1 MTTEQ
6 FSTLMEVIYAV
17 SAVIT
22 FGLGY
27 LAGDTA

>member
-1 MTTEQ
+1 MTNEQ
-6 FSTLMEVIYAV
+6 FATLLQVIYAG

>member
-1 MTTEQ
+1 MTNEQ
-6 FSTLMEVIYAV
+6 FASLLQVIYAV

>member
-1 MTTEQ
+1 MTAEQ
-6 FSTLMEVIYAV
+6 FATLMDVIYAV